1 MSRLKWIEHLLG
13 RAEFLC
19 AVAGLI
25 VVVLATAI
33 AVISRNV
40 FSSPVVWTGELA
52 ILAQVWLTFMGASAV
67 YKERGHVGMAGLVA
81 ALPAPLAMVVAAVRD
96 IVLAALLV
104 MVGLYL
110 LRLMSG
116 QWAQTL
122 STLGLPRA
130 LTTLPVVW
138 CMFSITASAVL
149 AVIGAGRDF
158 AAEARK

>member
-1 MSRLKWIEHLLG
+1 MSRLKRIEHLLG

-19 AVAGLI
+19 AIVGLLG
-25 VVVLATAI
+25 VVVATAV

-81 ALPAPLAMVVAAVRD
+81 ALPAPLAALVAAVRD
-96 IVLAALLV
+96 IVIAGLLV

-110 LRLMSG
+110 FRLMSG

-138 CMFSITASAVL
+138 CMFSISASAVL
-149 AVIGAGRDF
+149 AVFAAGRDILV
-158 AAEARK
+158 ENRR